1 MVIMEMVKEFTSA
14 EALTAQPYN
23 VVRWLDQDVVGEA
36 FDDGEELLKNVL
48 RFIQDFAHRAPAIG
62 LIDPGID
69 VILSFQVRRPVWGR
83 FRFAALCGLQVG
95 DNSALPASQVRD
107 DIFDGTVAVHA
118 GLIHARRANL
128 IEKRFPLLILFLQPI
143 QKFRFCFG
151 QTHAVHPVPD
161 ARRPKGLGW
170 RYEAHLRGLDMDN
183 VNLTNTV
190 PRKELC

>member
-1 MVIMEMVKEFTSA
+1 MVIMEMVKEFTGE
-14 EALTAQPYN
+14 EAFTVHPHE
-23 VVRWLDQDVVGEA
+23 VERRLDVFTPDVVGEA

-107 DIFDGTVAVHA
+107 DIFDGSVAVHV

-128 IEKRFPLLILFLQPI
+128 IEKRFPLPILFLQPI
-143 QKFRFCFG
+143 QKFRFLHTYLL
-151 QTHAVHPVPD
+151 QKSALRSH
-161 ARRPKGLGW
+161 RR
-170 RYEAHLRGLDMDN
+170 RRR
-183 VNLTNTV
+183 NLET
-190 PRKELC
+190 LS